1 VFGYVVW
8 ICRRSALRKTTPT
21 GRWVEVHEE
30 QGRHLAELTSTRPV
44 IPHVRTPSSMNLQ
57 TVLKAVARR
66 WVEVDEDEHGGGTVD
81 LTIMRPLTRR
91 MSGDHSRVKF
101 AALPTRHQANHH
113 RDAARCDNLMTG
125 YNDRD
130 ATRRA
135 LLAIYEAGKPD
146 TMFHTRAP
154 SSAALEKMLLA
165 MSDGGGMHD
174 AARAVRNSES
184 FRDHPEYR
192 DDRPVCD
199 DDRPVKVKV
208 ECPPRG
214 DTVFSFR
221 VHSNAA

>member
-1 VFGYVVW
+1 
-8 ICRRSALRKTTPT
+8 
-21 GRWVEVHEE
+21 
-30 QGRHLAELTSTRPV
+30 
-44 IPHVRTPSSMNLQ
+44 MNLQ
-57 TVLKAVARR
+57 TALEAVARR
-66 WVEVDEDEHGGGTVD
+66 WVEVDEDEHGGAVD

-91 MSGDHSRVKF
+91 QTSGVKF
-101 AALPTRHQANHH
+101 AALPTRHQAYHH
-113 RDAARCDNLMTG
+113 RDAARCDDLMTG

-184 FRDHPEYR
+184 SRDHPEYR